1 MIVTC
6 GIDWASDHHDV
17 ALADHEG
24 TRARI
29 TDDLDGLHQLRE
41 SSAPTATLRTPRSPS
56 RSRLSV
62 AFSSPA
68 SVPPAGLSTPSP
80 RWLPPVTATAT
91 PSPARKPVTSTRW
104 CSRTSCARTR
114 PLTALC
120 PTTANSPWPSP
131 SWPAPQDAVWDRTQ
145 AGNKLRSHLREYFP
159 GFLAAFQRNREG
171 ISSSVARTVL
181 AAAPTPEQAA
191 KLTRTQLRSLLKKAG
206 RQRGIETEAERL
218 RDALRTPHMHPSPQV
233 EQAMGLRQPD
243 RLTGSPGPLRQ
254 ATSRRRSPY
263 RRPAQPHQPHA
274 RMPPPLPHQGHCL

>member
-24 TRARI
+24 ARARI

-80 RWLPPVTATAT
+80 RWLPPVTSTAT

-120 PTTANSPWPSP
+120 PTTANSPRPSP
-131 SWPAPQDAVWDRTQ
+131 SRPAPQDAVWDRTQ
-145 AGNKLRSHLREYFP
+145 AGNKLRSNCANTSP
-159 GFLAAFQRNREG
+159 A
-171 ISSSVARTVL
+171 SSPPSSATARGS
-181 AAAPTPEQAA
+181 AAA
-191 KLTRTQLRSLLKKAG
+191 
-206 RQRGIETEAERL
+206 
-218 RDALRTPHMHPSPQV
+218 SPV
-233 EQAMGLRQPD
+233 PCWPRP
-243 RLTGSPGPLRQ
+243 PP
-254 ATSRRRSPY
+254 PN
-263 RRPAQPHQPHA
+263 RRPSSPAPSCA
-274 RMPPPLPHQGHCL
+274 HC